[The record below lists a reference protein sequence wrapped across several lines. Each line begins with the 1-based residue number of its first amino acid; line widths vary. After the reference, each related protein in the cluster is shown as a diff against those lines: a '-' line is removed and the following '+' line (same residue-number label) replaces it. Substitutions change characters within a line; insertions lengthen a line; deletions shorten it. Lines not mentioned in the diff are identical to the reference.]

1 MLVIHDEQVI
11 RQLQKIA
18 DVEKRPVEAILK
30 SLLQDYVTEDATKG
44 DDANSDTV
52 TSTTSAKDDALRQYL
67 IKMYAKARRYWQ
79 TIGDSARLALTDAD
93 LDEQFWLFDA
103 DGIPRLKS
111 DQDTVEIPDNDMSR
125 LAKSAMST
133 TFRSGQPD
141 LADRADEIL
150 DDELA
155 DDLLSHF

>member
-18 DVEKRPVEAILK
+18 DDEKRPVEAVLK
-30 SLLQDYVTEDATKG
+30 SLLQDYITEDATKS
-44 DDANSDTV
+44 DDANSDTIIS
-52 TSTTSAKDDALRQYL
+52 TSSAKDDALRQYL
-67 IKMYAKARRYWQ
+67 IKMYAEARRYWQ
-79 TIGDSARLALTDAD
+79 SVGDSARLALTDAD

>member
-11 RQLQKIA
+11 RQLQKLA
-18 DVEKRPVEAILK
+18 DVEKRPVEDILK
-30 SLLQDYVTEDATKG
+30 TLLQGYSTESDADLSMT
-44 DDANSDTV
+44 SD
-52 TSTTSAKDDALRQYL
+52 KDVSLRQYRN
-67 IKMYAKARRYWQ
+67 KMYAEARRYWQ
-79 TIGDSARLALTDAD
+79 SVGDSARLALTDTD

-111 DQDTVEIPDNDMSR
+111 DQDTVEIPDNAMSR
-125 LAKSAMST
+125 LARSVTST

-141 LADRADEIL
+141 LAERADEIL

-155 DDLLSHF
+155 NDLLSHL